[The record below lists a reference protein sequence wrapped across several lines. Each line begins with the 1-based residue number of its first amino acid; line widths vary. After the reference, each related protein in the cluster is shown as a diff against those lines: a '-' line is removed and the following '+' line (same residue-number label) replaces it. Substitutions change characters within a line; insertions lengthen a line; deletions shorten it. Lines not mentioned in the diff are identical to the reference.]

1 MSETPTPPPLRL
13 SVIIP
18 TYNSGPWLAEAVRSV
33 GDPPPP
39 GVEVIVIDDGST
51 DGSAEALAGWPRIT
65 VLQQP
70 NAGPAAA
77 RNRGLAAARGEFVA
91 FLDADDRWLP
101 GRTAAL
107 VAGPL
112 PAADFL
118 YEDYRIVDVATGAVG
133 TMLCPA
139 LPAGAAAA
147 PVLLRHNIISS
158 STVVAP
164 RAALAAAGGFREDL
178 RLGEDWD
185 LWLRLAERGTVA
197 KLPGVWTEH
206 RERAG
211 SLTAAAAGEI
221 HRAGERV
228 LAAALARRPELY
240 RAVARRAR
248 ADLECRSGMR
258 AYRARDFLGAR
269 RHFLR
274 AIAGGRWR
282 PSASYFLRSLG
293 AG

>member
-1 MSETPTPPPLRL
+1 MTSPSLRL

-18 TYNSGPWLAEAVRSV
+18 AYNAGPWLAEAVRSV

-39 GVEVIVIDDGST
+39 GVEVIVVDDGST
-51 DGSAEALAGWPRIT
+51 DLSPDALAGWPGVT
-65 VLQQP
+65 VLRQP

-77 RNRGLAAARGEFVA
+77 RNRGIAAARGELVA

-112 PAADFL
+112 PVADFL
-118 YEDYRIVDVATGAVG
+118 YEDYRIVDVATGAVS

-139 LPAGAAAA
+139 LPRGTAAAA

-158 STVVAP
+158 TTVVAP
-164 RAALAAAGGFREDL
+164 RAAVTAAGGFREDL

-228 LAAALARRPELY
+228 LALALARRPELY
-240 RAVARRAR
+240 LAVARRAR
-248 ADLECRSGMR
+248 ADLECRTGMR
-258 AYRARDFLGAR
+258 AYRARDFLQAR

-282 PSASYFLRSLG
+282 PSASYFLRSLA